1 MRTNLTP
8 FHFGAILTGLA
19 VAGLAAQ
26 EAQINARD
34 AFFSAADLLA
44 VNKGQPAKGQKTAKA
59 ATPAAKP
66 PSGAAKPDAGRASG
80 PKPELA
86 LSAPPKDTEE
96 HFRLVSQKSAQPLP
110 MGLRYSLLKK
120 GSEGVVEVRTDAEFR
135 AGDSIRLSVMGNQKG
150 YLYVIARGT
159 SGVWSP
165 LFPHPESSQQGNE
178 IVPGRAYQVPG
189 GPGEYFTF
197 DEQPGE
203 ENFDEQPGEEKV
215 FIMLSNRPVSDIEEL
230 IQSLTGKGPSLPDR
244 PVQAV
249 KPSTMQAASGYDDG
263 WVEKLRAQVQ
273 SRDLVFTRVEKEAAQ
288 AGEQAVYVVNTAGA
302 ASGGRV
308 VVDLSLKHR

>member
-26 EAQINARD
+26 EARINARD

-44 VNKGQPAKGQKTAKA
+44 VNKGQPAKGQKSAKA
-59 ATPAAKP
+59 GTATPVKP
-66 PSGAAKPDAGRASG
+66 PAGAPKPEVGRASG

-120 GSEGVVEVRTDAEFR
+120 SAEGVVEVRTDSEFR

-159 SGVWSP
+159 SGIWSP
-165 LFPHPESSQQGNE
+165 LFPHPESTQQGNE
-178 IVPGRAYQVPG
+178 IVPGRVYQVPG

-197 DEQPGE
+197 DEQA
-203 ENFDEQPGEEKV
+203 GEEKV
-215 FIMLSNRPVSDIEEL
+215 FIMLSNRPVGDIEEL
-230 IQSLTGKGPSLPDR
+230 IQSLTGKGPALPDR
-244 PVQAV
+244 PSQAV
-249 KPSTMQAASGYDDG
+249 KPSTVQASSAYDDG

-288 AGEQAVYVVNTAGA
+288 AGEQAVYVVNTASA
-302 ASGGRV
+302 VSGGRV
-308 VVDLSLKHR
+308 VVDLSLRHR